1 VRRPIAFVVAALSA
15 LSVVAAAGARDPRD
29 EQERLRPADMNA
41 AKASLIR
48 LADLNSGW
56 KRDKKPNDDDSN
68 NCPGFNPDFSR
79 FVITGKADA
88 AFVHPA
94 GAWLISG
101 TEIYASHAHA
111 AGDFRL
117 GARPGL
123 AKCLRYMLE
132 HETAKEIDPAVRVRV
147 LSSRMVPAAR
157 IGERTARFQLVARFT
172 GPARSLTMYV
182 DVFAF
187 LKGRSIGFL
196 MTMSVTQPIRD
207 GGKLARVMLARM

>member
-1 VRRPIAFVVAALSA
+1 VRRIALSLITLIA
-15 LSVVAAAGARDPRD
+15 LSVVAAAAARDPRD
-29 EQERLRPADMNA
+29 EQERLRLADMNA

-48 LADLNSGW
+48 LADLNAGW
-56 KRDKKPNDDDSN
+56 KRDKKPDDDDSN
-68 NCPGFNPDFSR
+68 SCPGFNPDFSR

-94 GAWLISG
+94 GAWLVSG

-111 AGDFRL
+111 VGDFRL

-123 AKCLRYMLE
+123 AKCLRYILE
-132 HETAKEIDPAVRVRV
+132 HETAKEIDPGVRVRV
-147 LSSRMVPAAR
+147 LSSRMVPSAR

-172 GPARSLTMYV
+172 GPARSLTMYM

-187 LKGRSIGFL
+187 LQGRSIGFL

-207 GGKLARVMLARM
+207 GGTLARTMLGRM